1 MASASAG
8 AKPDSLRGLDRL
20 VDLAEIKA
28 KSLAYTFNN
37 RKLRTLVWTQRRRE
51 RILYTVQ
58 KLREKIV
65 RWRLYLGRHEATQDD
80 PATQPAPEK
89 DSKSAEG
96 QKSDKEGG

>member
-58 KLREKIV
+58 KLREKLV
-65 RWRLYLGRHEATQDD
+65 NWRLFLASHDKKEM
-80 PATQPAPEK
+80 
-89 DSKSAEG
+89 SKEETPKIEG
-96 QKSDKEGG
+96 